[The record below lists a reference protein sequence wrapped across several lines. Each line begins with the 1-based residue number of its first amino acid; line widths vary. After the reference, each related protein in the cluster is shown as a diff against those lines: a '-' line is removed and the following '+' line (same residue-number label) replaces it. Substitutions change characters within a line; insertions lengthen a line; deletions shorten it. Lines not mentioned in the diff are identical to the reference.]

1 MNGKMKKYKYIISVI
16 ATATVI
22 GTVFSA
28 CTTNNGESG
37 VSSVTPGLSTSAQES
52 AGSSSGDISSPEN
65 NDKNS
70 TLSAQGLRDAVAK
83 AYGDNYLPD
92 QTMDTEMLES
102 EFGLKKDM
110 YDEVV
115 AEAPLIGFHPDRL
128 VIVKPKKGKE
138 ADVKRAFEDALLV
151 MKEQQMQYPV
161 NVAKVNA
168 GKVLEKDGYYCFMIL
183 GKTDDTSENDDDAAK
198 FAEEQINIGV
208 KAFNDYFA

>member
-1 MNGKMKKYKYIISVI
+1 MNRKMKKYRYIIFAVAAVAAVSVI
-16 ATATVI
+16 L
-22 GTVFSA
+22 SA
-28 CTTNNGESG
+28 CTSGKESNA
-37 VSSVTPGLSTSAQES
+37 SSAAPGQSTSAQES
-52 AGSSSGDISSPEN
+52 AGSSSGDISGSDS

-70 TLSAQGLRDAVAK
+70 TLSAKGLRDAVAK
-83 AYGDNYLPD
+83 AYGENYLPD
-92 QTMDTEMLES
+92 QAMDAEMIES
-102 EFGLKKDM
+102 EFGLTKDM

-138 ADVKRAFEDALLV
+138 SEVKRALEDALLV

-183 GKTDDTSENDDDAAK
+183 GETDDTSENDNDAAK
-198 FAEEQINIGV
+198 FAEKQIDIGV
-208 KAFNDYFA
+208 KAFDNYFA

>member
-1 MNGKMKKYKYIISVI
+1 MNRKMKKYRYIISAVAAVAAVSVI
-16 ATATVI
+16 L
-22 GTVFSA
+22 SA
-28 CTTNNGESG
+28 CTSGKESNA
-37 VSSVTPGLSTSAQES
+37 SSAAPGQSTSAQES
-52 AGSSSGDISSPEN
+52 TESSSGDISGSES

-70 TLSAQGLRDAVAK
+70 TLSAKGLRDAVAK
-83 AYGDNYLPD
+83 AYGENYLPD
-92 QTMDTEMLES
+92 QAMDAEMIES
-102 EFGLKKDM
+102 EFGLTKDM

-138 ADVKRAFEDALLV
+138 ANVKRALEDALLV

-183 GKTDDTSENDDDAAK
+183 GETDDTSENDNDAAK

>member
-1 MNGKMKKYKYIISVI
+1 MNRKMKKYRYIISAVAAVAAASVI
-16 ATATVI
+16 L
-22 GTVFSA
+22 SA
-28 CTTNNGESG
+28 CTSGKESNA
-37 VSSVTPGLSTSAQES
+37 SSAAPGLSTSAQES
-52 AGSSSGDISSPEN
+52 AGSSSGDISGSES

-70 TLSAQGLRDAVAK
+70 TLSAKGLRDAVAK
-83 AYGDNYLPD
+83 AYGENYLPD
-92 QTMDTEMLES
+92 QAMDSEMIES
-102 EFGLKKDM
+102 EFGLTKDM

-138 ADVKRAFEDALLV
+138 ANVKRALEDALLV

-183 GKTDDTSENDDDAAK
+183 GETDDTSENDDDAAK
-198 FAEEQINIGV
+198 FAEKQINIGV
-208 KAFNDYFA
+208 KAFDNYFA

>member
-1 MNGKMKKYKYIISVI
+1 MNMKMKKYRYIISAVAAVAAVSVI
-16 ATATVI
+16 L
-22 GTVFSA
+22 SA
-28 CTTNNGESG
+28 CTSGSESNA
-37 VSSVTPGLSTSAQES
+37 SSAAPGQSTSAQES
-52 AGSSSGDISSPEN
+52 AGSSSGDISGSDS

-70 TLSAQGLRDAVAK
+70 TLSAKGLRDAVAK
-83 AYGDNYLPD
+83 AYGENYLPD
-92 QTMDTEMLES
+92 QAMDAEMIES
-102 EFGLKKDM
+102 EFGLTKDM

-138 ADVKRAFEDALLV
+138 ANVKRALEDALLV

-183 GKTDDTSENDDDAAK
+183 GQTDDTSENDDDAAK
-198 FAEEQINIGV
+198 FAEKQIDIGV
-208 KAFNDYFA
+208 KAFNNYFA

>member
-1 MNGKMKKYKYIISVI
+1 MNRKMKKYRYIIFAVAAVAAVSVI
-16 ATATVI
+16 L
-22 GTVFSA
+22 SA
-28 CTTNNGESG
+28 CTSGKESNA
-37 VSSVTPGLSTSAQES
+37 SSAAPGQSTSAQES
-52 AGSSSGDISSPEN
+52 AGSSSGDISGSDS

-70 TLSAQGLRDAVAK
+70 TLSAKGLRDAVAK
-83 AYGDNYLPD
+83 AYGENYLPD
-92 QTMDTEMLES
+92 QAMDAEMIES
-102 EFGLKKDM
+102 EFGLTKDM

-138 ADVKRAFEDALLV
+138 SEVKRALEDALLV

-183 GKTDDTSENDDDAAK
+183 GQTDDTSENDDDAAK
-198 FAEEQINIGV
+198 FAEKQIDIGV
-208 KAFNDYFA
+208 KAFDNYFA

>member
-1 MNGKMKKYKYIISVI
+1 MNRKMKKYRYIISAVAAVAAVSVI
-16 ATATVI
+16 L
-22 GTVFSA
+22 SA
-28 CTTNNGESG
+28 CTSDSESNA
-37 VSSVTPGLSTSAQES
+37 SSAAPGQSTSAQES
-52 AGSSSGDISSPEN
+52 AGSSSGDISGSDS

-70 TLSAQGLRDAVAK
+70 TLSAKGLRDAVAK
-83 AYGDNYLPD
+83 AYGENYLPD
-92 QTMDTEMLES
+92 QAMDAEMIES
-102 EFGLKKDM
+102 EFGLTKDM

-138 ADVKRAFEDALLV
+138 ANVKRALEDALLV

-168 GKVLEKDGYYCFMIL
+168 GRVLEKDGYYCFMIL

-198 FAEEQINIGV
+198 FAEKQIDIGV
-208 KAFNDYFA
+208 KAFDNYFA

>member
-1 MNGKMKKYKYIISVI
+1 MNMKMKKYRYIISAVAAVAAVSVI
-16 ATATVI
+16 L
-22 GTVFSA
+22 SA
-28 CTTNNGESG
+28 CTSGKESNA
-37 VSSVTPGLSTSAQES
+37 SSAAPGLSTSVQES
-52 AGSSSGDISSPEN
+52 AGSSSGDISGSDS

-70 TLSAQGLRDAVAK
+70 TLSAKGLRDAVAK
-83 AYGDNYLPD
+83 AYGENYLPD
-92 QTMDTEMLES
+92 QAMDAEMIES
-102 EFGLKKDM
+102 EFGLTKDM

-138 ADVKRAFEDALLV
+138 ANVKRALEDALLV

-183 GKTDDTSENDDDAAK
+183 GQTDDTSENDNDAAK
-198 FAEEQINIGV
+198 FAEKQIDIGV
-208 KAFNDYFA
+208 KAFDNYFA

>member
-1 MNGKMKKYKYIISVI
+1 MNRKMKKYRYIISAVAAVAAASVI
-16 ATATVI
+16 L
-22 GTVFSA
+22 SA
-28 CTTNNGESG
+28 CTSGKESNA
-37 VSSVTPGLSTSAQES
+37 SSAAPGLSTSAQES
-52 AGSSSGDISSPEN
+52 AGSSSGDISGSDS

-70 TLSAQGLRDAVAK
+70 TLSAKGLRDAVAK
-83 AYGDNYLPD
+83 AYGENYLPD
-92 QTMDTEMLES
+92 QAMDAEMIES
-102 EFGLKKDM
+102 EFGLTKDM

-138 ADVKRAFEDALLV
+138 ANVKRALEDALLV

-183 GKTDDTSENDDDAAK
+183 GETDDTSENDDDAAK
-198 FAEEQINIGV
+198 FAEKQIDIGV
-208 KAFNDYFA
+208 KAFDNYFA

>member
-1 MNGKMKKYKYIISVI
+1 MNMKMKKYRYIISAVAAVAAVSVI
-16 ATATVI
+16 L
-22 GTVFSA
+22 SA
-28 CTTNNGESG
+28 CTSGSESNA
-37 VSSVTPGLSTSAQES
+37 SSAAPGQSTSSQES
-52 AGSSSGDISSPEN
+52 AGSSSGDISGSDS

-70 TLSAQGLRDAVAK
+70 TLSAKGLRDAVAK
-83 AYGDNYLPD
+83 AYGENYLPD
-92 QTMDTEMLES
+92 QAMDAEMIES
-102 EFGLKKDM
+102 EFGLTKDM

-138 ADVKRAFEDALLV
+138 ANVKRALEDALLV

-183 GKTDDTSENDDDAAK
+183 GQTDDTSENDDDAAK
-198 FAEEQINIGV
+198 FAEKQIDIGV
-208 KAFNDYFA
+208 KAFDNYFA

>member
-1 MNGKMKKYKYIISVI
+1 MNRKMKKYRYIISAVAAVAAASVI
-16 ATATVI
+16 L
-22 GTVFSA
+22 SA
-28 CTTNNGESG
+28 CTSGKESNA
-37 VSSVTPGLSTSAQES
+37 SSAAPGQSTSAQES
-52 AGSSSGDISSPEN
+52 AGSSSGDISGSDS

-70 TLSAQGLRDAVAK
+70 TLSAKGLRDAVAK
-83 AYGDNYLPD
+83 AYGENYLPD
-92 QTMDTEMLES
+92 QAMDAEMIES
-102 EFGLKKDM
+102 EFGLTKDM

-138 ADVKRAFEDALLV
+138 ANVKRALEDALLV

-183 GKTDDTSENDDDAAK
+183 GQTDDTSENDDDAAK
-198 FAEEQINIGV
+198 FAEKQIEIGV
-208 KAFNDYFA
+208 KAFDNYFA

>member
-1 MNGKMKKYKYIISVI
+1 MNRKMKKYKYIISVI

-52 AGSSSGDISSPEN
+52 AGSSSGDISGSDS

-70 TLSAQGLRDAVAK
+70 TLSAKGLRDAVAK
-83 AYGDNYLPD
+83 AYGENYLPD
-92 QTMDTEMLES
+92 QAMDAEMIES
-102 EFGLKKDM
+102 EFGLTKDM

-128 VIVKPKKGKE
+128 VAVKAKKGKE
-138 ADVKRAFEDALLV
+138 TEVKRALEDALLV

-168 GKVLEKDGYYCFMIL
+168 GRVLEKDGYYCFMIL
-183 GKTDDTSENDDDAAK
+183 GQTDDTSENDDDAAK

>member
-1 MNGKMKKYKYIISVI
+1 MNMKMKKYRYIISAVAAVAAVSVI
-16 ATATVI
+16 L
-22 GTVFSA
+22 SA
-28 CTTNNGESG
+28 CTSGSESNA
-37 VSSVTPGLSTSAQES
+37 SSAAPGQSTSAQES
-52 AGSSSGDISSPEN
+52 AGSSSGDISGSDS

-70 TLSAQGLRDAVAK
+70 TLSAKGLRDAVAK
-83 AYGDNYLPD
+83 AYGENYLPD
-92 QTMDTEMLES
+92 QAMDAEMIES
-102 EFGLKKDM
+102 EFGLTKDM

-138 ADVKRAFEDALLV
+138 ANVKRALEDALLV

-183 GKTDDTSENDDDAAK
+183 GQTDDTSENDNDAAK
-198 FAEEQINIGV
+198 FAEKQIDIGV
-208 KAFNDYFA
+208 KAFDNYFA

>member
-1 MNGKMKKYKYIISVI
+1 MNRKMKKYRYIISAVAAVAAASVI
-16 ATATVI
+16 L
-22 GTVFSA
+22 SA
-28 CTTNNGESG
+28 CTSGKESNA
-37 VSSVTPGLSTSAQES
+37 SSAAPGQSTSAQES
-52 AGSSSGDISSPEN
+52 AGSSSGDISGSDS

-70 TLSAQGLRDAVAK
+70 TLSAKGLRDAVAK
-83 AYGDNYLPD
+83 AYGENYLPD
-92 QTMDTEMLES
+92 QAMDAEMIES
-102 EFGLKKDM
+102 EFGLTKDM

-138 ADVKRAFEDALLV
+138 ANVKRALEDALLV

-183 GKTDDTSENDDDAAK
+183 GETDDTSENDDDAAK
-198 FAEEQINIGV
+198 FAEKQIDIGV
-208 KAFNDYFA
+208 KAFNNYFA

>member
-1 MNGKMKKYKYIISVI
+1 MNRKMKKYRYIISAVAAVAVVSVI
-16 ATATVI
+16 L
-22 GTVFSA
+22 SA
-28 CTTNNGESG
+28 CTSGKESNA
-37 VSSVTPGLSTSAQES
+37 SSAAPGQSTSAQES
-52 AGSSSGDISSPEN
+52 AGSSSGDISGSDS

-70 TLSAQGLRDAVAK
+70 TLSAKGLRDAVAK
-83 AYGDNYLPD
+83 AYGENYLPD
-92 QTMDTEMLES
+92 QAMDAEMIES
-102 EFGLKKDM
+102 EFGLTKDM

-138 ADVKRAFEDALLV
+138 ANVKRALEDALLV

-183 GKTDDTSENDDDAAK
+183 GQTDDTSENDDDAAK
-198 FAEEQINIGV
+198 FAEKQIDIGV
-208 KAFNDYFA
+208 KAFDNYFA

>member
-28 CTTNNGESG
+28 CTANNGESG

-138 ADVKRAFEDALLV
+138 ADVKRALEDALLV

-168 GKVLEKDGYYCFMIL
+168 GKILEKDGYYCFMIL
-183 GKTDDTSENDDDAAK
+183 GETDDTSENDDDAAK
-198 FAEEQINIGV
+198 FAEKQIDIGV
-208 KAFNDYFA
+208 KAFDNYFA

>member
-1 MNGKMKKYKYIISVI
+1 MNRKMKKYRYIISAVAAVAAASVI
-16 ATATVI
+16 L
-22 GTVFSA
+22 SA
-28 CTTNNGESG
+28 CTSGKESNA
-37 VSSVTPGLSTSAQES
+37 SSAAPGLSTSAQES
-52 AGSSSGDISSPEN
+52 AGSSSGDISGSDS

-70 TLSAQGLRDAVAK
+70 TLSAKSLRDAVAK
-83 AYGDNYLPD
+83 AYGENYLPD
-92 QTMDTEMLES
+92 QAMDAEMIES
-102 EFGLKKDM
+102 EFGLTKDM

-138 ADVKRAFEDALLV
+138 ANVKRALEDALLV

-183 GKTDDTSENDDDAAK
+183 GQTDDTSENDNDAAK
-198 FAEEQINIGV
+198 FAEKQIDIGV
-208 KAFNDYFA
+208 KAFDNYFA

>member
-28 CTTNNGESG
+28 CTANNGESG

-128 VIVKPKKGKE
+128 VIVKLKKGKE
-138 ADVKRAFEDALLV
+138 ADVKRALEDALLV

-168 GKVLEKDGYYCFMIL
+168 GKILEKDGYYCFMIL
-183 GKTDDTSENDDDAAK
+183 GETDDTSENDDDAAK

>member
-1 MNGKMKKYKYIISVI
+1 MNRKMKKYRYIISAVAAVAAVSVI
-16 ATATVI
+16 L
-22 GTVFSA
+22 SA
-28 CTTNNGESG
+28 CTSDSESNA
-37 VSSVTPGLSTSAQES
+37 SSAAPGQSTSAQES
-52 AGSSSGDISSPEN
+52 AGSSSGDISGSDS

-70 TLSAQGLRDAVAK
+70 TLSAKGLRDAIAK
-83 AYGDNYLPD
+83 AYGENYLPD
-92 QTMDTEMLES
+92 QAMDAEMIES
-102 EFGLKKDM
+102 EFGLTKDM

-138 ADVKRAFEDALLV
+138 ANVKRALEDALLV

-183 GKTDDTSENDDDAAK
+183 GETDDTSENDDDAAK
-198 FAEEQINIGV
+198 FAEKQIDIGV
-208 KAFNDYFA
+208 KAFDNYFA

>member
-16 ATATVI
+16 ATATII

-28 CTTNNGESG
+28 CTANNGESG

-138 ADVKRAFEDALLV
+138 ADVKRALEDALLV

-168 GKVLEKDGYYCFMIL
+168 GKILEKDGYYCFMIL
-183 GKTDDTSENDDDAAK
+183 GETDDTSKNDDDAAK
-198 FAEEQINIGV
+198 FAEKQIDIGV
-208 KAFNDYFA
+208 KAFDNYFA

>member
-1 MNGKMKKYKYIISVI
+1 MNRKMKKYRYIISAVAAVAAVSVI
-16 ATATVI
+16 L
-22 GTVFSA
+22 SA
-28 CTTNNGESG
+28 CTSDSESNA
-37 VSSVTPGLSTSAQES
+37 SSAAPGQSTSAQES
-52 AGSSSGDISSPEN
+52 AGSSSGDISGSES

-70 TLSAQGLRDAVAK
+70 TLSAKGLRDAVAK
-83 AYGDNYLPD
+83 AYGENYLPD
-92 QTMDTEMLES
+92 QAMDAEMIES
-102 EFGLKKDM
+102 EFGLTKDM

-138 ADVKRAFEDALLV
+138 ANVKRALEDALLV

-183 GKTDDTSENDDDAAK
+183 GQTDDTSENDDDAAK
-198 FAEEQINIGV
+198 FAEKQIDIGV
-208 KAFNDYFA
+208 KAFDNYFA

>member
-1 MNGKMKKYKYIISVI
+1 MNMKMKKYRYIISAVAAVAAVSVI
-16 ATATVI
+16 L
-22 GTVFSA
+22 SA
-28 CTTNNGESG
+28 CTSGKESNA
-37 VSSVTPGLSTSAQES
+37 SSAAPGLSTSAQES
-52 AGSSSGDISSPEN
+52 AGNSSGDISGSDS

-70 TLSAQGLRDAVAK
+70 TLSAKGLRDAVAK
-83 AYGDNYLPD
+83 AYGENYLPD
-92 QTMDTEMLES
+92 QAMDAEMIES
-102 EFGLKKDM
+102 EFGLTKDM

-138 ADVKRAFEDALLV
+138 ANVKRALEDALLV

-183 GKTDDTSENDDDAAK
+183 GQTDDTSENDNDAAK
-198 FAEEQINIGV
+198 FAEKQIDIGV
-208 KAFNDYFA
+208 KAFDNYFA

>member
-1 MNGKMKKYKYIISVI
+1 MNRKMKKYRYIISAVAAVAAASVI
-16 ATATVI
+16 L
-22 GTVFSA
+22 SA
-28 CTTNNGESG
+28 CTSGKESNA
-37 VSSVTPGLSTSAQES
+37 SSAAPGQSTSAQES
-52 AGSSSGDISSPEN
+52 AGSSSGDISGSDS

-70 TLSAQGLRDAVAK
+70 TLSAKGLRDAVAK
-83 AYGDNYLPD
+83 AYGENYLPD
-92 QTMDTEMLES
+92 QAMDAEMIES
-102 EFGLKKDM
+102 EFGLTKDM

-138 ADVKRAFEDALLV
+138 ANVKRALEDTLLV

-183 GKTDDTSENDDDAAK
+183 GETDDTSENDDDAAK
-198 FAEEQINIGV
+198 FAEKQIDIGV
-208 KAFNDYFA
+208 KAFDNYFA